1 MEGDLCPLPAL
12 IRLKRKY
19 KAYLC
24 VDESH
29 SIGVVGRTGR
39 GVVEHF
45 GCDINDID
53 ILMGTFTNS
62 FASAGCFIAGSHSLI
77 TYLKHSA
84 YAHLYTPSIC
94 MIVCKKAIAVLN
106 DLLTNNM
113 TTSRLGN
120 LKENTLYF
128 REKLKRLGFC
138 VRGDNQSPVVSC
150 LTRTRSKYM

>member
-1 MEGDLCPLPAL
+1 MEGDFCPLPAL

-19 KAYLC
+19 KAYLY
-24 VDESH
+24 VDEAH

-39 GVVEHF
+39 GIVDHF

-77 TYLKHSA
+77 TYLKHSSHA
-84 YAHLYTPSIC
+84 NFYASSMC
-94 MIVCKKAIAVLN
+94 MIVCNKILYVLN

-113 TTSRLGN
+113 VKRRLDN
-120 LKENTLYF
+120 LKENTFYF

-138 VRGDNQSPVVSC
+138 VSGDNESPVVSC
-150 LTRTRSKYM
+150 LIRMPSKNM

>member
-1 MEGDLCPLPAL
+1 MPAL

-29 SIGVVGRTGR
+29 SIGVVGRTGH

-77 TYLKHSA
+77 TYLKHSSH
-84 YAHLYTPSIC
+84 AHFYTSSIC

-138 VRGDNQSPVVSC
+138 VRGDNESPVVSC